1 MVSFFLLRFP
11 PEGPAA
17 RANTIAG
24 KFSFKKSIKE
34 SLPLGK
40 RGFDYK
46 FRFVSVQSAQI
57 RRISMTY
64 LRKSFSIYQIFRS
77 FLSEN
82 YFHQQKV

>member
-1 MVSFFLLRFP
+1 MMVSFFLLRFP

-17 RANTIAG
+17 HANTIVG
-24 KFSFKKSIKE
+24 KFSFEKSIKE

-46 FRFVSVQSAQI
+46 FAIVSVQSAQI

-64 LRKSFSIYQIFRS
+64 L
-77 FLSEN
+77 
-82 YFHQQKV
+82 

>member
-17 RANTIAG
+17 RANTIVG
-24 KFSFKKSIKE
+24 KFSFKESIKE
-34 SLPLGK
+34 SQPLGK

-46 FRFVSVQSAQI
+46 FAIVSVQSAQI

-64 LRKSFSIYQIFRS
+64 L
-77 FLSEN
+77 
-82 YFHQQKV
+82 

>member
-11 PEGPAA
+11 PEEPAA
-17 RANTIAG
+17 RANTIVG

-34 SLPLGK
+34 SPPLGK

-57 RRISMTY
+57 HRISMTY
-64 LRKSFSIYQIFRS
+64 LRKSFSIYWIFRS

-82 YFHQQKV
+82 NFHQQKV

>member
-17 RANTIAG
+17 RANTIVG

-34 SLPLGK
+34 SPLLGK

-46 FRFVSVQSAQI
+46 FRFISVQSDQI
-57 RRISMTY
+57 YRISMTY
-64 LRKSFSIYQIFRS
+64 L
-77 FLSEN
+77 
-82 YFHQQKV
+82 

>member
-1 MVSFFLLRFP
+1 MVSFFLLHFP

-17 RANTIAG
+17 HTSTIVG
-24 KFSFKKSIKE
+24 KFSFKESIKE

-46 FRFVSVQSAQI
+46 FAIVSVQSAQI

-64 LRKSFSIYQIFRS
+64 L
-77 FLSEN
+77 
-82 YFHQQKV
+82 